1 MTTSSGDV
9 PSGLAPGASAGPA
22 RRATILDVAAAAG
35 VSRQTVTRAMNAMP
49 GIRRETRERVQ
60 ETARQLGYTPSRF
73 AKGLVQGARTSVGL
87 AIPDLTNPYYP
98 AFASSVVELATQRGW
113 HVVMDDYGHGGT
125 TGVES
130 VQHLAPQVDAVI
142 GYLGGAADEAQAILG
157 RRPLVVLDQPAGSAS
172 GGIAFD
178 YTHAA
183 RTALEH
189 LQARGC
195 RQLAYIDRAWAGTEH
210 SSPEPAGAAG
220 PRPGTDP
227 VQGVVTVRGQAFS
240 RSAADS
246 GIALAVS
253 AAPESADAARKVT
266 RRLLDEHPQ
275 TDGIVVFND
284 LMAAGVLKALAD
296 VGRAV
301 PADCA
306 VIGMDGIPLG
316 ELLTPELSTLALDLR
331 EVGRAAVELLDGLL
345 TGSLEPGGP
354 GTDLLLRHHLVL
366 RQSA

>member
-1 MTTSSGDV
+1 MTPSSGDAS
-9 PSGLAPGASAGPA
+9 SGLGPGAPAGPA
-22 RRATILDVAAAAG
+22 KRATILDVAAAAG

-49 GIRRETRERVQ
+49 GIRPETRERVQ

-113 HVVMDDYGHGGT
+113 HVVMDDYGHGGA
-125 TGVES
+125 TGIES

-142 GYLGGAADEAQAILG
+142 GYLGGSADEAQAILG
-157 RRPLVVLDQPAGSAS
+157 RRPLVVIDQPAGLAS
-172 GGIAFD
+172 GGITFD
-178 YTHAA
+178 YDHAA
-183 RTALEH
+183 QAALGH

-195 RQLAYIDRAWAGTEH
+195 RRLAYIDRAWAGEGLGA
-210 SSPEPAGAAG
+210 PGPLRAGG
-220 PRPGTDP
+220 PRPGTP
-227 VQGVVTVRGQAFS
+227 VQGVMTVRGQAFA
-240 RSAADS
+240 RSAAAS
-246 GIALAVS
+246 GMALTVATSLES
-253 AAPESADAARKVT
+253 AADARQVT
-266 RRLLDEHPQ
+266 RRLLEEHPS

-284 LMAAGVLKALAD
+284 LMAAGALKALAD
-296 VGRAV
+296 ARRAV

-316 ELLTPELSTLALDLR
+316 ELLTPELTTLALDLR
-331 EVGRAAVELLDGLL
+331 EVGRAAVELLDRLL
-345 TGSLEPGGP
+345 TGSIDPGGP

>member
-1 MTTSSGDV
+1 MTTSSGETS
-9 PSGLAPGASAGPA
+9 SGLGQGASTGASK
-22 RRATILDVAAAAG
+22 RATILDVAAAAG

-49 GIRRETRERVQ
+49 GIRPETRARVQ
-60 ETARQLGYTPSRF
+60 EAARQLGYTPSRF

-113 HVVMDDYGHGGT
+113 HVVMDDYGHGGA

-172 GGIAFD
+172 GGITFD
-178 YTHAA
+178 YDHAA
-183 RTALEH
+183 QTALEH

-195 RQLAYIDRAWAGTEH
+195 RQLAYIDRAWAGADLGAPG
-210 SSPEPAGAAG
+210 SVRAGG
-220 PRPGTDP
+220 PTPGTDP
-227 VQGVVTVRGQAFS
+227 VRGVMTVRGQAFA
-240 RSAADS
+240 RSAAAS
-246 GIALAVS
+246 GMALTVVVS
-253 AAPESADAARKVT
+253 PESAAAARQVT
-266 RRLLDEHPQ
+266 RRLLEDRPG

-284 LMAAGVLKALAD
+284 VMAAGALKALAD
-296 VGRAV
+296 SGRAV

-316 ELLTPELSTLALDLR
+316 ELLTPELTTLALDLR

-345 TGSLEPGGP
+345 TGSLDPGGP
-354 GTDLLLRHHLVL
+354 GTELLLRHHLVL